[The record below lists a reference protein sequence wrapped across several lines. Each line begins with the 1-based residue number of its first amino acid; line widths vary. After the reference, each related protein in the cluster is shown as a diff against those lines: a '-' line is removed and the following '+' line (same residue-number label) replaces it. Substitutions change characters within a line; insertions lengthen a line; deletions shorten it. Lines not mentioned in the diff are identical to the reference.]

1 MKYCIYLKKSE
12 PEVSFS
18 SEEHIFP
25 AGIGGIKKLPSEY
38 VSNDCNNY
46 FSSIE
51 LGFMRNSLISL
62 PRQFLGPGKRGKLAS
77 RYATKSNI
85 SIVSSVDDP
94 NEVELG
100 YISLGK
106 PYSIPQIKVNIN
118 GTAKFISSS
127 IDDAAKLISDFN
139 GNLMKFANKYTLI
152 KEEKFADDEF
162 TLGFHEGKWYL
173 GLSNEENKSQV
184 YNSIQ
189 KIIDQ
194 RSFENKNPS
203 VGTMQAEVKLSMQ
216 VDDGYFRICAKIIF
230 NYIASIR
237 GQDFVLQKCFDPL
250 RNWIVKG
257 GGNNFAKLLVKQD
270 LFKEISFPPQAHKL
284 IVAKKNSSLLGYI
297 SFYGESLPTI
307 VYLCDDFTDPFELE
321 GFICDWENRREF
333 RLLEYINKFYA
344 E

>member
-38 VSNDCNNY
+38 VSDDCNND

-62 PRQFLGPGKRGKLAS
+62 PRQFFGPGKRGKLAS
-77 RYATKSNI
+77 RYATKSSI
-85 SIVSSVDDP
+85 SIVSNVDDP
-94 NEVELG
+94 NEIELG

-106 PYSIPQIKVNIN
+106 PYSISQIKVNIN

-127 IDDAAKLISDFN
+127 IDDATKQISDFSS
-139 GNLMKFANKYTLI
+139 NLTKFANKYILI

-162 TLGFHEGKWYL
+162 TLGFHEGNWYL
-173 GLSNEENKSQV
+173 GLSNEENQSQV
-184 YNSIQ
+184 SNFIQ

-194 RSFENKNPS
+194 KSFENKTPS
-203 VGTMQAEVKLSMQ
+203 VGTMQPKVKLSMQ
-216 VDDGYFRICAKIIF
+216 VDEGYFRICAKIIF
-230 NYIASIR
+230 NYIASIQ
-237 GQDFVLQKCFDPL
+237 GQDFALKKCFDPL

-257 GGNNFAKLLVKQD
+257 GENHFAELLSGQA
-270 LFKEISFPPQAHKL
+270 LFKGISFPPQAHKL
-284 IVAKKNSSLLGYI
+284 IITKVDSSLIGYI
-297 SFYGESLPTI
+297 SFYGDSFSTI
-307 VYLCDDFTDPFELE
+307 VYLCDDFTDPFEIE

-333 RLLEYINKFYA
+333 RLLEYINTLH
-344 E
+344 ER